1 MLDGTTKYK
10 KIFKSAQIY
19 RPNVP
24 FHKHLDCSSINQTI
38 QKINEVVLTL
48 FKGKIKSSDQNLIK
62 LFKYFQIQ
70 IPRGNGAVL
79 DTNVLRQPDFL
90 HEVNKKLLQKLY
102 LVLNRENRNIKPE
115 TNSSI
120 FRFYVGK
127 GNNYPTVRQLVSRRS
142 WWNRVTKEQE
152 KFYGQCNMY

>member
-79 DTNVLRQPDFL
+79 DTNVLR
-90 HEVNKKLLQKLY
+90 
-102 LVLNRENRNIKPE
+102 
-115 TNSSI
+115 
-120 FRFYVGK
+120 
-127 GNNYPTVRQLVSRRS
+127 
-142 WWNRVTKEQE
+142 
-152 KFYGQCNMY
+152 

>member
-1 MLDGTTKYK
+1 M
-10 KIFKSAQIY
+10 
-19 RPNVP
+19 
-24 FHKHLDCSSINQTI
+24 
-38 QKINEVVLTL
+38 TL
-48 FKGKIKSSDQNLIK
+48 FKGKIKSTDQNLIK
-62 LFKYFQIQ
+62 LFKFFQIQ

-79 DTNVLRQPDFL
+79 DNNVLRQPDFL

-142 WWNRVTKEQE
+142 WWNRVTKEHE